1 MAISCKEVNRFENP
15 SRNEK
20 NINIQTTAKN
30 ENTKI
35 MDKFLRVGARGWL
48 CI

>member
-20 NINIQTTAKN
+20 KNINIQTTAKKWKYQDN
-30 ENTKI
+30 
-35 MDKFLRVGARGWL
+35 G
-48 CI
+48 